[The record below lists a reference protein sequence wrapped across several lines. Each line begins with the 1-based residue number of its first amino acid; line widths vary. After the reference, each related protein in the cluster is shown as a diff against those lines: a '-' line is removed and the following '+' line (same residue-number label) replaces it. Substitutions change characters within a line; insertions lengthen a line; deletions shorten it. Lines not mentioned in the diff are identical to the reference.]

1 MELIHNIIKK
11 LPCAQEEHYISDIVL
26 RKDQTTICL
35 VARLGYFNFIGE
47 KKKKTV
53 FFFKFKLEKHELRP
67 QKVSTNA

>member
-47 KKKKTV
+47 KKKDSV
-53 FFFKFKLEKHELRP
+53 LF
-67 QKVSTNA
+67 